1 MNNNA
6 QIEQSDSP
14 ILIKII
20 NDVLSRGNDV
30 EIKQSKNGIKI
41 LEISKKLRIEITKK

>member
-1 MNNNA
+1 MSNNA

>member
-1 MNNNA
+1 MSNVV

-20 NDVLSRGNDV
+20 NEVLSRGNDV
-30 EIKQSKNGIKI
+30 EIKQSKNGIKV
-41 LEISKKLRIEITKK
+41 LEISKKVRIEIQKK